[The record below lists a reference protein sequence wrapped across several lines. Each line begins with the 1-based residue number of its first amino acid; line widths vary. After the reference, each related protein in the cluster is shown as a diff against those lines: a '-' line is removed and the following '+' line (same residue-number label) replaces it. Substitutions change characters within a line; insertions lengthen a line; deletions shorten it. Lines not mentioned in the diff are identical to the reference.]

1 MDIEKFKETK
11 IKMIMKLRNISRAEA
26 ELFEATGEA
35 PDNSHPIKSIATHR
49 GCLISQS
56 IADEEP
62 LITAEEFFGL

>member
-35 PDNSHPIKSIATHR
+35 PDNSHPIKSIATRR